1 MTKSTKN
8 TYWMTVE
15 ISWEECVS
23 ADSEIEAVKKLL
35 SKYKEG
41 KGRIP
46 REYVDVHPS
55 DGFLEFQVD

>member
-41 KGRIP
+41 RGRIP
-46 REYVDVHPS
+46 REYVDVHPI
-55 DGFLEFQVD
+55 DGFLEVQVE